1 MRITLKKEK
10 VNKVD
15 KTIDKVIKVEYN
27 VNIEDKK
34 GGKQNAS
41 NQRKRLKSSDPGK
54 RELKGIMTGYQ
65 LAKQIPA

>member
-34 GGKQNAS
+34 AV
-41 NQRKRLKSSDPGK
+41 
-54 RELKGIMTGYQ
+54 E
-65 LAKQIPA
+65 